1 MYRSANFPPADSPTV
16 PPPFSAF
23 FKGTYPETVQ
33 RSHRGIRYAG
43 ANAAFSNGADIE
55 RLVCCSFSGRPISE
69 FCRKNPSYIVA
80 NMLMAQKQ
88 SNAEQIDEHSRQ
100 SRSPSVDSAIRARNK
115 VSYTNV
121 AEVFPTMG
129 IVVIIRSTITTVVDT
144 ENVLNIIYR
153 ETHLVSESFSQR
165 GNRGMNQRS
174 GNNYQ
179 QNADNLG
186 TNFQQGYQSKQ
197 QRSYQNYSQH
207 NSKYSYYY
215 HPRPIFNSTQEYG
228 AFSVRRQS
236 PSSPSSPTPPTN
248 SSTSRSTNPAPILL
262 RHVEPTQ
269 NDKMFSGSSEQE
281 QQHHEAKIHQYRSA
295 GTAPGGYSNSSS
307 PYKQQTLHQPTTPV
321 ASDKRN
327 DTDDWASRF
336 QHPPPGIQ
344 NQFRRNDNGQAPI
357 ELQRKSQ
364 APSAPIDIVSN
375 SLPTTPS
382 PIERNSQYRAPLK
395 DSQLT
400 DSVDAKHPC
409 FADERMHSA
418 LYG

>member
-100 SRSPSVDSAIRARNK
+100 SRSPSVDS
-115 VSYTNV
+115 VSRLHQQSGGF
-121 AEVFPTMG
+121 A
-129 IVVIIRSTITTVVDT
+129 
-144 ENVLNIIYR
+144 
-153 ETHLVSESFSQR
+153 SQ
-165 GNRGMNQRS
+165 NQQS
-174 GNNYQ
+174 GHQ
-179 QNADNLG
+179 SS
-186 TNFQQGYQSKQ
+186 QQGQLHQRRGSVSNDGNSGYYSQHNHNSSGYRKRTQYHLSRNTFSFRKLQSA
-197 QRSYQNYSQH
+197 SYSQH